1 MNPLELMPQSRYILP
16 QFEQQTA
23 RGSKSQ
29 DPYSRLFEERVIFL
43 TTQIDDIAASDVIS
57 QLMVLESL
65 DSDQDITIY
74 INSGGGSMTSL
85 ASILDTMQYIGP
97 HVSTVCLGAA
107 SSAAAILLAGGQKG
121 KRYALPNSRIMIH
134 QPSSPGGPGQASDI
148 EIQAQEI
155 ERMKTWLSDSL
166 VSFTGQTAEKIN
178 RDISRDKFLT
188 APEALEYG
196 IIDEIL
202 ASRKKS

>member
-1 MNPLELMPQSRYILP
+1 MNSLEHLPQSRYILP
-16 QFEQQTA
+16 SFVEETS

-57 QLMVLESL
+57 QLMVLENL
-65 DSDQDITIY
+65 DPERDITIY

-85 ASILDTMQYIGP
+85 ASILDTMQYIRP

-107 SSAAAILLAGGQKG
+107 SSAAAVLLAGGQKG
-121 KRYALPNSRIMIH
+121 KRYALPNSRVMIH

-148 EIQAQEI
+148 EIQARELD
-155 ERMKTWLSDSL
+155 RMHKWLSTSL
-166 VSFTGQTAEKIN
+166 VTFTGKDAEEID

-188 APEALEYG
+188 APEAVEYG
-196 IIDEIL
+196 IIDSIL
-202 ASRKKS
+202 TSRKKP